1 MGIVLYVKTSL
12 FILLDKAGKPK
23 RRGDQTPEKVAMPV
37 PSSAGVVD
45 ENGQTNQTV
54 TNVLSGEDIDSL
66 AVNIEELQ
74 KVWEIFLSLSKGY
87 VSIFFYAIRSFE
99 VPIISVVECLITC
112 LVSELLKDK
121 KGKVIVICHLEY

>member
-1 MGIVLYVKTSL
+1 MTTIVCIVLYAKTIL

-23 RRGDQTPEKVAMPV
+23 RRGDQTPEKAATPV
-37 PSSAGVVD
+37 PSSAGVLD

-74 KVWEIFLSLSKGY
+74 KVWEILLSLSKGY
-87 VSIFFYAIRSFE
+87 VNIFLFYAIRTF
-99 VPIISVVECLITC
+99 
-112 LVSELLKDK
+112 
-121 KGKVIVICHLEY
+121 KVYL

>member
-1 MGIVLYVKTSL
+1 MTKIVCIVLYAKTSL

-23 RRGDQTPEKVAMPV
+23 RRGDQTPEKVATPV
-37 PSSAGVVD
+37 PSSAGVLD

-74 KVWEIFLSLSKGY
+74 KVWEICCRYQKDM
-87 VSIFFYAIRSFE
+87 SIYFYFMQ
-99 VPIISVVECLITC
+99 
-112 LVSELLKDK
+112 
-121 KGKVIVICHLEY
+121 